1 MSAIIIKV
9 SIKKSGTYSFLFH
22 IDDKSPAMK
31 YADAKEVDILGTD
44 LLRYLRCMYIAS
56 CCGNQCFKMISE
68 EYLESKVGLKIAG
81 IERK

>member
-1 MSAIIIKV
+1 
-9 SIKKSGTYSFLFH
+9 
-22 IDDKSPAMK
+22 MK